1 MNATEIQEAIEWLVR
16 DARYLAR
23 QARVTRASGRPAAEW
38 SADRIRANA
47 AHSIKLA
54 REYKAGLAA

>member
-1 MNATEIQEAIEWLVR
+1 MNATENREAIEWLVR
-16 DARYLAR
+16 DARFLAR
-23 QARVTRASGRPAAEW
+23 QAREIRASGRLAAEW

-54 REYKAGLAA
+54 REYKAGLVA